1 MKLDLGIN
9 FRISELS
16 EEHQLAI
23 ARFVNHMASESYE
36 WSESRIKKLKEITY
50 EK

>member
-23 ARFVNHMASESYE
+23 ARFVNHMASESYRVRI
-36 WSESRIKKLKEITY
+36 SSIKKLKEITY
-50 EK
+50 GK